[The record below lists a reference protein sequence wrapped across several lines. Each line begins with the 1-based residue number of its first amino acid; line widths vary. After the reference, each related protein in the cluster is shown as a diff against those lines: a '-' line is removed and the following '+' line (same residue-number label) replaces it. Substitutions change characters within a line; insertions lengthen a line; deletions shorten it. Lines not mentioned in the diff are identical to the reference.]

1 MLKFLKGSIIKPTV
15 TSGLLRFFPSFD
27 LMSFEI
33 ISTLAE
39 NYIGQHT
46 SAEDEL
52 LKKINKETV
61 ENHPLAHM
69 LSGHVQGKL
78 LSLISKILAPKYI
91 LEIGTFTGYSALC
104 LLKGLQSD
112 GELHTIEIRQEDA
125 DTALS
130 NFKFAKNN
138 NLITLHV
145 GNAKEVIPSLPH
157 EWDLVFIDADK
168 VSYIEYYEL
177 VLPRLSKKGI
187 IIADN
192 VLFHGQVLQQPIK
205 GKNALAIDAF
215 NEHVT
220 NDSRVEQVML
230 SVRDGL
236 LLIKK
241 LE

>member
-1 MLKFLKGSIIKPTV
+1 MP
-15 TSGLLRFFPSFD
+15 
-27 LMSFEI
+27 FEV

-39 NYIGQHT
+39 AYVDQFT
-46 SAEDEL
+46 SEEDEL
-52 LKKINKETV
+52 LRRINKETV
-61 ENHPLAHM
+61 ESHPLAHM
-69 LSGHVQGKL
+69 ISGHVQGKL
-78 LSLISKILAPKYI
+78 LAFISNILAPKYI

-104 LLKGLQSD
+104 LLKGIKGD

-125 DTALS
+125 DTALA
-130 NFKFAKNN
+130 NFKFAENN

-145 GNAKEVIPSLPH
+145 GNARDIIPTLSY

-168 VSYIEYYEL
+168 VSYIDYYEL

-192 VLFHGQVLQQPIK
+192 VLFHGQVLEQPIK

-215 NEHVT
+215 NKHVR
-220 NDSRVEQVML
+220 DDPRVEQVML

-241 LE
+241 L